1 MIIEITVMETKMSV
15 QSLRRGK
22 GWSQEDLALHAG
34 VSARTIQRIEAGHAA
49 SLETLKCLAAV
60 LETSVSDLIT
70 ESDAMNTTPE
80 KDAAAR
86 LSTQE
91 ASAISWV
98 KNLRAFHLHWISYPP
113 VMGILLILNHI
124 LIQEMDIIILIG
136 SVWAGAIVLHA
147 AILFGFFGLF
157 GAQWEQRE
165 FRKRLGR

>member
-1 MIIEITVMETKMSV
+1 MSV
-15 QSLRRGK
+15 QSLRRNK

-70 ESDAMNTTPE
+70 ENNDMTETAPE
-80 KDAAAR
+80 PKHT
-86 LSTQE
+86 LSTEE

-98 KNLRAFHLHWISYPP
+98 KNLRAFHLHWISYFP

-124 LIQEMDIIILIG
+124 LIQEMDIIIMIAAL
-136 SVWAGAIVLHA
+136 WAGAIVLHA
-147 AILFGFFGLF
+147 AVLYGLFGLF

-165 FRKRLGR
+165 FKKRLGR